1 MRANF
6 DVLYW
11 LHYGE
16 TQRKSQ
22 PMSSR
27 TKNRSWYLEPVTFSS
42 FNSDI
47 GIIVSR
53 IEETETD
60 LTANYSHWLDIGSA
74 LAQAFGERG
83 RTYYHRISR
92 FNTRFSPDRCN
103 IQYDTCLKGKGP
115 IIALNTFFHLVK
127 QAGLILS
134 DGGSN
139 LRIVPKDTV
148 VLPMNEPAVSVIIPE
163 DPANDDLIFD
173 TVVLPI
179 NEPAVSI
186 AIPED
191 PANEG
196 FIFDTVVLP
205 MNEPAVS
212 ALIPED
218 PANDDLIFNTP
229 QLPVNI
235 YSQLPEILMESCLL
249 FEEGIEQDVFLISS
263 LTVLSGCLP
272 NIEGTYFDE
281 SYSAHLFTFITA
293 PAGSG
298 KGKMNWAKYFGQAIH
313 THLTKR
319 SDLKRKAYE
328 LNIEK
333 YYNLTKAQRLKVEKP
348 IEPPHEMFF
357 LPGNSSSAAFIQA
370 LADNN
375 YRAIIFETE
384 ADTLANTLKQE
395 WGNFSDVLRKGFHHE
410 STSMFRK
417 KDNKCIEIKNPHI
430 ALCLG
435 GTPNQVHRLMPDIEN
450 GLFSRILF
458 YAFEDHSAFK
468 NPFISHCAVN
478 YAEFLTEKGNQIFEF
493 YNQLTQLA
501 QPIQFKLT
509 SEQGHK
515 FTALFGAML
524 SRNELLIGRD
534 FNANIKRLGL
544 ITFRIAM
551 IFTALRLLEAS
562 QLVTSQPSQ
571 LVTPGHLLSKHQG
584 EKHTE
589 QVTGSHQL
597 SGNTLICSDRDYET
611 AIIIAA
617 TLEKHAI
624 AVYQNMPNTGLK
636 GTGLTFFEKLPQQF
650 DRQGYLK
657 VAQELGIQPKTAE
670 RYIAQFKPR
679 LLNHEYNLYTK
690 ILK

>member
-16 TQRKSQ
+16 TQRNSL
-22 PMSSR
+22 PLSFR
-27 TKNRSWYLEPVTFSS
+27 TKNRSWYLEPVCFSS
-42 FNSDI
+42 FNNDI

-53 IEETETD
+53 IEETKTD

-74 LAQAFGERG
+74 LAQGFGERG

-92 FNTRFSPDRCN
+92 FNPRFSPDRCN

-115 IIALNTFFHLVK
+115 VIALNTFFHLVK

-134 DGGSN
+134 DAGSN

-148 VLPMNEPAVSVIIPE
+148 DLPINEPAVSVIIPQ
-163 DPANDDLIFD
+163 DSLNDE
-173 TVVLPI
+173 T
-179 NEPAVSI
+179 
-186 AIPED
+186 
-191 PANEG
+191 
-196 FIFDTVVLP
+196 
-205 MNEPAVS
+205 
-212 ALIPED
+212 
-218 PANDDLIFNTP
+218 LIFNTP
-229 QLPVNI
+229 QLPTHI
-235 YSQLPEILMESCLL
+235 YSQLPEILMDSCRL

-272 NIEGTYFDE
+272 NIEGTYFEE

-298 KGKMNWAKYFGQAIH
+298 KGKMNWAKYFAQAIH
-313 THLTKR
+313 THLTEQ
-319 SDLKRKAYE
+319 SDKKRKDYE
-328 LNIEK
+328 RNLEK
-333 YYNLTKAQRLKVEKP
+333 YYNLTRFQRQKMEKP
-348 IEPPHEMFF
+348 IEPPHRMFF

-370 LADNN
+370 LADNDFC
-375 YRAIIFETE
+375 AVIFETE

-410 STSMFRK
+410 STSLFRK

-430 ALCLG
+430 ALCVG
-435 GTPNQVHRLMPDIEN
+435 GTPLQVHNMIPNVEN

-458 YAFEDHSAFK
+458 YAFEDHSEFK
-468 NPFISHCAVN
+468 NPFISHCPVN
-478 YAEFLTEKGNQIFEF
+478 YADFLTEKGNQIFEL
-493 YNQLTQLA
+493 YNQLNLLA

-509 SEQGHK
+509 PEQANK
-515 FTALFGAML
+515 FTALFAAML
-524 SRNELLIGRD
+524 SRNELLVGRN

-551 IFTALRLLEAS
+551 ILTALRLLENE
-562 QLVTSQPSQ
+562 TPGGDPER
-571 LVTPGHLLSKHQG
+571 VTPSHPLSPDKP
-584 EKHTE
+584 
-589 QVTGSHQL
+589 
-597 SGNTLICSDRDYET
+597 LICSDRDYET

-636 GTGLTFFEKLPQQF
+636 GMSLTFFEKLPQQF

-657 VAQELGIQPKTAE
+657 VALELGIQPKAAE
-670 RYIAQFKPR
+670 KYIAQFKPS
-679 LLNHEYNLYTK
+679 LLDHEHNLYTK